1 MNKCFLFFNSQK
13 QTNSGDNEENTPSEI
28 VIEQPRNEENTPP
41 EIIIEQPRNVHGP
54 RSGYH
59 MYRRFWNS
67 RARL

>member
-13 QTNSGDNEENTPSEI
+13 QTNSGDNEENTPPEI
-28 VIEQPRNEENTPP
+28 VIEQPRND
-41 EIIIEQPRNVHGP
+41 HGP